1 MALGSPGHWNKVSTG
16 TVSTASAPSLVR
28 TSDGVLHVV
37 YSKSVLDGLRIG
49 HTEINAA
56 GTVVARNDVLG
67 SGWYTLDPSPVAV
80 SPDGTALGV
89 LFAGEQTQTS
99 GYWSNGRIYH
109 ATSPSGDAWALPQE
123 SVGKDGNAIS
133 SQGTAATTLEDGTPV
148 AGFTLNDM
156 LTWHVGTDSKPDQHY
171 QVTPNT
177 NCCMFDTAMARTGS
191 TVIAGWYQNGWNADS
206 SGTFVKQIYPS
217 VGGTLKAP
225 GSTAAP
231 RTGRV
236 AMVTGAGGA
245 VFVAYCAGTPS
256 SACAGVRVWKV
267 GTNAVAYVPHS
278 QDATSLA
285 LSAAPSGRL
294 WVAWADATHALHAV
308 RTDASGLVMGVVQNL
323 GKPKGAATTSLAVE
337 GSLTRADV
345 VINNGTGG
353 VWHTQAMPGL
363 TPKASK
369 KSWRLHHKQKVVF
382 TVRDAGA
389 PLKGAVVRVGSR
401 HCTTRA
407 KGTCAITFPATFAK
421 GKHTVRIKKSSY
433 GIATVVVRVR

>member
-67 SGWYTLDPSPVAV
+67 SGWYALDPSPVAV

-133 SQGTAATTLEDGTPV
+133 SHGTAATTLEDGTPV

-236 AMVTGAGGA
+236 AMVDRRRWGRLRGLLRRDAELRLRRGAGVEGRHQRGGLRA
-245 VFVAYCAGTPS
+245 AQPGRDVASPCPPLRRG
-256 SACAGVRVWKV
+256 
-267 GTNAVAYVPHS
+267 
-278 QDATSLA
+278 
-285 LSAAPSGRL
+285 
-294 WVAWADATHALHAV
+294 
-308 RTDASGLVMGVVQNL
+308 ASGSPGPTQ
-323 GKPKGAATTSLAVE
+323 P
-337 GSLTRADV
+337 TRCTPYAP
-345 VINNGTGG
+345 TR
-353 VWHTQAMPGL
+353 PG
-363 TPKASK
+363 
-369 KSWRLHHKQKVVF
+369 W
-382 TVRDAGA
+382 
-389 PLKGAVVRVGSR
+389 
-401 HCTTRA
+401 
-407 KGTCAITFPATFAK
+407 
-421 GKHTVRIKKSSY
+421 
-433 GIATVVVRVR
+433 